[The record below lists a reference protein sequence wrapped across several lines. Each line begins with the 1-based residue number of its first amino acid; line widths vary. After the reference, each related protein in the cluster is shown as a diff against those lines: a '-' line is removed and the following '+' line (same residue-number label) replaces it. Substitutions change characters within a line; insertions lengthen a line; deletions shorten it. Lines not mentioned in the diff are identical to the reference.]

1 MNVKLSTLA
10 VKIVWLQKTLD
21 QVNCYT
27 SEKTNCLVTK
37 LNNDNDEIKN
47 ENDSFDIQQLI
58 NSILSF
64 F

>member
-47 ENDSFDIQQLI
+47 ENDSFDMQ
-58 NSILSF
+58 
-64 F
+64 